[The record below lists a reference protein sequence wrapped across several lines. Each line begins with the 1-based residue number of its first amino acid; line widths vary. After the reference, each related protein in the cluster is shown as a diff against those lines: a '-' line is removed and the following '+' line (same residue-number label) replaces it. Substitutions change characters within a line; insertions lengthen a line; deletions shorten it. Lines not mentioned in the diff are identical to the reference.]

1 MKRKDFLKISTAG
14 AVGLTL
20 GNNLAS
26 CRIAP
31 AFNPWKGR
39 RLVLIQLRGGH
50 DGLFAVPFRGSDIIN
65 KQRKKLQDIAIKNS
79 LQLQGNWYWN
89 KMLTRVFGLWEDEE
103 LIVLPSV
110 GYKNPNRSH
119 FKAQEFWDTGDV
131 FDCGLKDIRGTGWLG
146 RYWELKKQ
154 ITGTDPLLNA
164 DNPFLNLHGS
174 PTIYDKGKSV
184 KAFPLTD
191 ANGLKWYEDFY
202 CIEEIQKDGE
212 FNNYYIDL
220 KKQLDLMNWVKDFD
234 SFRGHTVGS
243 LSQQLNRAAEIIQ
256 NDLPFVSIHT
266 ELDGFDT
273 HGGELE
279 RLSDLYSD
287 MDVALSDF
295 RLKLKSSGHW
305 KETLVFVYSDFGRT
319 ITENESGGTD
329 HGHAGLSLL
338 LGGDLSKFQQYRTIE
353 EPKFEYENGEIFLQY
368 QTDYRDLIKSVLSF
382 L

>member
-1 MKRKDFLKISTAG
+1 M
-14 AVGLTL
+14 
-20 GNNLAS
+20 
-26 CRIAP
+26 
-31 AFNPWKGR
+31 
-39 RLVLIQLRGGH
+39 
-50 DGLFAVPFRGSDIIN
+50 
-65 KQRKKLQDIAIKNS
+65 
-79 LQLQGNWYWN
+79 
-89 KMLTRVFGLWEDEE
+89 
-103 LIVLPSV
+103 
-110 GYKNPNRSH
+110 
-119 FKAQEFWDTGDV
+119 
-131 FDCGLKDIRGTGWLG
+131 
-146 RYWELKKQ
+146 
-154 ITGTDPLLNA
+154 
-164 DNPFLNLHGS
+164 
-174 PTIYDKGKSV
+174 

-202 CIEEIQKDGE
+202 RIEEIQKNGE
-212 FNNYYIDL
+212 FNNYYLDL

-234 SFRGHTVGS
+234 SFRGYTDGS

-279 RLSDLYSD
+279 RLSELYED

-338 LGGDLSKFQQYRTIE
+338 LGGDLSKFQQYRTIV
-353 EPKFEYENGEIFLQY
+353 EPKFVFENGEIFLQY
-368 QTDYRDLIKSVLSF
+368 QTDYRDLINSVLSF